1 MERRRK
7 YTILFLGILLFLS
20 GCSIEKTDRNK
31 IKDLEFV
38 LTEDSQIPEELKVL
52 IEEKKTKEFKMTFDT
67 GDSRYIVVGYGTQ
80 QTGGY
85 SISVDELYLTENA
98 IYMNTNLIG
107 PSKGEAV
114 SQVESYPYVVIKTEY
129 IDKSVVFE

>member
-38 LTEDSQIPEELKVL
+38 LTEDSQIPEELKAL